1 MVIPDYPAELP
12 AVALDCLPET
22 TLGYAA
28 LTNDHNPLHVD
39 PAFAATTPFGGPIAH
54 GTMALNLLLTG
65 IEQSVADAFRI
76 DHVQVRFVAP
86 TPLPNR
92 LVARAVLEAAATG
105 TYSVAVTR
113 DDGTEV
119 LSGTVYLVTNEGT
132 S

>member
-12 AVALDCLPET
+12 SVALDCVAET
-22 TLGYAA
+22 TLDYAA

-39 PAFAATTPFGGPIAH
+39 PSFAATTPFGGPIAH

-76 DHVQVRFVAP
+76 DQVQVRFVAP

-92 LVARAVLEAAATG
+92 LVTRAVLEDDGTG
-105 TYSVAVTR
+105 AYSVAVTR

-119 LSGTVYLVTNEGT
+119 LSGTVCIVPDSGT